1 MTTIYNYIPKM
12 NERIHAAAQLMSMS
26 NIKVVREL
34 LEISYFTLEIVE
46 SGFELVCANYMLPN
60 VNGFAQMAELFLEI
74 FEVEDN
80 QHTFAIIMKNL
91 LRSYDSQYF
100 SVLEKLID
108 CGVETDL
115 IHFCF
120 RNVPLD
126 MFMIYVEKH
135 DLVIGDNDIIQM
147 LSSSLCRPNNEMCEC
162 MFQMWEAQ
170 TTTRDLQKLYQIA
183 FHAFIHPN
191 QSYFLRLIQNM
202 DSTERDIILF
212 TIIRIHPNYPNI
224 LVYTSNV
231 PLRNELIM
239 LCEIKRLTSPK
250 SLNSAQHFP
259 NCGIFGSD
267 HLSNII
273 DEDSHAHDLYNTVAE
288 YLSGPHEIDI
298 PESIM
303 SILITLCSM
312 LNF

>member
-1 MTTIYNYIPKM
+1 M

-26 NIKVVREL
+26 NIQVVREL

-91 LRSYDSQYF
+91 LRSYDSQYIP
-100 SVLEKLID
+100 VLEKLID

-120 RNVPLD
+120 RNVPLN
-126 MFMIYVEKH
+126 MFMTYVQKH
-135 DLVIGDNDIIQM
+135 DVIIGDHEFVQM
-147 LSSSLCRPNNEMCEC
+147 LSSSLCHPNGEMCEC

-170 TTTRDLQKLYQIA
+170 MTTRDVRKLYQIA
-183 FHAFIHPN
+183 FHAFTHPN

-202 DSTERDIILF
+202 DSAERDIILF
-212 TIIRIHPNYPNI
+212 TIIRVHPNYPNI
-224 LVYTSNV
+224 LLHISDIS
-231 PLRNELIM
+231 LRNELIM

-250 SLNSAQHFP
+250 SFNSAQHFP
-259 NCGIFGSD
+259 NCEIFGSN

-273 DEDSHAHDLYNTVAE
+273 DEDSHAHDLCNTVAK
-288 YLSGPHEIDI
+288 YLSGAHEIDI

-303 SILITLCSM
+303 SILTTLCSM